1 MSLMYRSAVISL
13 ADDGREDLTTVF
25 VGVFFT
31 AVTLR
36 VRLLRGAFAGAVAV
50 AVINESNLIDWFI
63 IEGGSW
69 QNHEC

>member
-1 MSLMYRSAVISL
+1 MYRSAVISL

-50 AVINESNLIDWFI
+50 AVINESNLID
-63 IEGGSW
+63 
-69 QNHEC
+69 